1 MAGLISPLQPGYSV
15 VSLHSDIALGLVK
28 GTLFWGIG
36 KFPGTAPNNNKIY
49 SSSNGTT
56 WTERTAEASA
66 AVSVTFPDRTTVL
79 RFFSPVV
86 INDLFLVLAKVS
98 IPTGTGFAY
107 GIVAFNGTTWS
118 VADVTA
124 LFDESRVYAY
134 LTYDFPLQVANSNFF
149 LVTSTGI
156 FKSTDGATWTESYA
170 LPAYELGGPIY
181 QAFSVIYVSGT
192 YYALWNNGTTTTFIS
207 SSDLSSWTAVT
218 SLTGYFTR
226 LFYAG
231 GKFYAQAIYGIY
243 ESANFSSWT
252 SRYWQAGVAF
262 TIEPVPFGDGFFAR
276 VDRRDGSYSLNYLQY
291 AKTTLSDFWDIPLFE
306 NNALSLSSLRVFLYN
321 GYVYGVGDNGAFC
334 FKYNTAW
341 DDNNGVPNLA
351 GTMATSERD
360 DLVSAA
366 GTSEVYLNTISGTL
380 RLDTSSGPFAAR
392 NVFLY
397 RYADGEKLAA
407 TVSNASDGTWSFSQ
421 VPPGDYF
428 VVGVASSLD
437 LAVPRDFD
445 ALGVITIV

>member
-15 VSLHSDIALGLVK
+15 VSLHSDITVGLVK
-28 GTLFWGIG
+28 GTLFWGVG
-36 KFPGTAPNNNKIY
+36 KFPATAPANNKIY

-79 RFFSPVV
+79 QFYSPVV

-98 IPTGTGFAY
+98 IPTGTGIAY

-124 LFDESRVYAY
+124 LFGSRGLAY
-134 LTYDFPLQVANSNFF
+134 LTYDLPLQVANSNFF
-149 LVTSTGI
+149 LLTSTGI

-170 LPAYELGGPIY
+170 LPAYELGGPTY

-192 YYALWNNGTTTTFIS
+192 YYALWNDGTTTTFIS
-207 SSDLSSWTAVT
+207 SSNLSSWTEVT

-231 GKFYAQAIYGIY
+231 GKFYAQSIYGIY

-252 SRYWQAGVAF
+252 SRYWKAGVAF
-262 TIEPVPFGDGFFAR
+262 PIEPFPFGDGFFAR
-276 VDRRDGSYSLNYLQY
+276 VDRGGGSYSLNYLQY
-291 AKTTLSDFWDIPLFE
+291 AKTTLSDFWDIPTFE
-306 NNALSLSSLRVFLYN
+306 NDALSLNSLRVFLYN
-321 GYVYGVGDNGAFC
+321 GYVYWAGGNGAFC
-334 FKYNTAW
+334 FKYNPAW
-341 DDNNGVPNLA
+341 DDNDGVPNSA
-351 GTMATSERD
+351 GTMATSGRD

-445 ALGVITIV
+445 ALGVITVV

>member
-15 VSLHSDIALGLVK
+15 VSLHSDIAAGLVK
-28 GTLFWGIG
+28 GTLFWGVG
-36 KFPGTAPNNNKIY
+36 KFPAMAPANNKIY

-56 WTERTAEASA
+56 WTERTTEASA
-66 AVSVTFPDRTTVL
+66 AVSVTFPGMTML
-79 RFFSPVV
+79 QFYSPVV
-86 INDLFLVLAKVS
+86 VNDLFLVLAKVS
-98 IPTGTGFAY
+98 ILYGAGIAY
-107 GIVAFNGTTWS
+107 VIVAFNGTTWS

-124 LFDESRVYAY
+124 LFGSRGVAY
-134 LTYDFPLQVANSNFF
+134 LANDFPLQVANSNFF
-149 LVTSTGI
+149 LSTSTGI

-170 LPAYELGGPIY
+170 LPAYELGGPTY
-181 QAFSVIYVSGT
+181 HAHSVIYVSGT
-192 YYALWNNGTTTTFIS
+192 YYSLWNDGTTTTFIS
-207 SSDLSSWTAVT
+207 SSNLSSWTEVT

-231 GKFYAQAIYGIY
+231 GKFYAQAFYGIY

-252 SRYWQAGVAF
+252 SRYWQEGVAF
-262 TIEPVPFGDGFFAR
+262 PIEPFPFGDGFFAR
-276 VDRRDGSYSLNYLQY
+276 VDRGVGISYSLNYLQY
-291 AKTTLSDFWDIPLFE
+291 AKTTLSDFWDIPTFK
-306 NNALSLSSLRVFLYN
+306 NDAISVDSLRVFLYN
-321 GYVYGVGDNGAFC
+321 DYVYGSGGNGAFC
-334 FKYNTAW
+334 FKYNPAW
-341 DDNNGVPNLA
+341 DDNSGVPDRA

-366 GTSEVYLNTISGTL
+366 GTSAVYLNTISGTL

-445 ALGVITIV
+445 ALGVITVA